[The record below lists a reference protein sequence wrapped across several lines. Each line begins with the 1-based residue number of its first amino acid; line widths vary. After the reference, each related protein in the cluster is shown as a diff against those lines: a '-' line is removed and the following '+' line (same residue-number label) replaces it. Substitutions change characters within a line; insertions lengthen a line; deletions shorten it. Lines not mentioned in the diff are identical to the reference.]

1 MSGFTTGG
9 GAGAYGGGIAVSGSA
24 SLPVIE
30 TNVITRNEVQNE
42 AFAAAYG
49 AGIYVTGGAKP
60 TIRNNTISGNIL
72 HRLWAT
78 SGTTH
83 GAGIFIDNSSPLVTQ
98 NRILNNKM
106 SANYGTTTASSGLYV
121 SGVSAKPDVHR
132 NVIAKNANY
141 GIWCASSSAP
151 SIVNNT
157 LADNTA
163 DGIYISGA
171 APDSIVNNIL
181 ALNLSYGI
189 NEGSTSSDP
198 LTVQYN
204 LFYANSAGLYRDEG
218 AADYFTAAALNS
230 GVAECKNNVDGDPM
244 FADLANADYRI
255 RAGSAAINSGSP
267 SSPLDPDGT
276 RADIGAHYYV
286 PLVTVPP
293 TPTLSSP
300 STGSTGHPTTITLGW
315 AASTGATKYH
325 VQVSALST
333 FATIVQQ
340 DSTLTANSKSFGPF
354 ANATT
359 YFWRVRAGNTVGW
372 SSYSTSW
379 NFTTIVALPPVPTL
393 SLPANG
399 ALSQP
404 TTLSV
409 TWGASAGAT
418 RYHLQVSA
426 SSAFATFV
434 LDDSL
439 LTGTSTSVGPLANG
453 TVFYWRVRARNAAGW
468 SAYSTIWSFTTAAL
482 VGDPYEPNNIATSAT
497 PITYG
502 FKTSGAELNP
512 PGDVDYYKFT
522 ASVGDFIAI
531 EALSEDVSELNL
543 RISLFDATGTE
554 VASSDIVSTGTER
567 ILYGVGRAQQYY
579 IRVVEASDTASFPN
593 SADGGGEE
601 PAPLGK
607 RLFRST
613 SGQYTT
619 ARTSSAATPAYT
631 LSLAKGTPLPPLALG
646 AGAGFNGLVPLRWL
660 PPPSNPPIE
669 YRVYRSTSAAGPFGL
684 IGSTWRE
691 SFVDT
696 TATNGTLYHYH
707 VKSVYGATN
716 SESGPS
722 NVDKATPRALGFKF
736 PSRFATVKPT
746 MDGTLRASEWADA
759 QADNIAIRRTTAVPP
774 SVSLLVKNDA
784 SALYVGIIDSNA
796 SASTWNRLVLAFD
809 SDNDNTWNKTLPSD
823 EGFLVIDDSAGIAV
837 VEYYGVAGTYPDV
850 DVMDV
855 VRNPK
860 GIIARLSH
868 IGSSVHYEISIDFAS
883 ISPVVGGSAAMGM
896 YVATISDEFSGEYPL
911 QAVVLAPMTF
921 ADVVLAKPSAVVTL
935 VFPLNASLG
944 VSTSPTLSWNPVTGA
959 TGYRLQVATDS
970 NFVSNIV
977 LDQSNITG
985 TSYPL
990 AGLANGTEH
999 YWRVMAS
1006 VTGNVG
1012 TWSTTWRFKTILG
1025 TVSLAS
1031 PPDKATGIS
1040 SNPTLSWSSVKGAAS
1055 YHLQVSLSSS
1065 FSTTGVDQSG
1075 LTNTTFSASGLR
1087 ADTIYYW
1094 RVEAIDP
1101 GGSGGWSSTWSFR
1114 TLSSTPST
1122 PTLSSP
1128 PNNAT
1133 SQATTL
1139 TLSWAAATGATSYYL
1154 QVATNSSFASG
1165 LAFVDSAL
1173 TSTSKQLTAL
1183 AENTVYY
1190 WRVRGRNTGGYGQWS
1205 STYAFTTIGTK
1216 TVTSTPVAFPSNPTA
1231 STDYRLVTFP
1241 TTASPRFG
1249 DLLTGSQYTNWRV
1262 WEENGGAVPNNLN
1275 EASAISTVGLGM
1287 GYWLLYKGTYSYSR
1301 AGAMPRLETDGTCI
1315 ISVNQGVWN
1324 IIGNPFDVSVTWAAV
1339 KQRNSTTANL
1349 WSYNGTSGFQQSA
1362 TMEPFKG
1369 YYFFSNTTALRIPYP
1384 FPASKVSESPP
1395 PAVDWS
1401 IQVVLQTDVNEDAEN
1416 FLGIA
1421 PQSSQAADELDQ
1433 EEPPVPFEQGGLSIL
1448 RQNSE
1453 NLHELLSADFRPS
1466 LGEGQVWRFEVTNP
1480 KRTPGKLRVLG
1491 VESLPP
1497 GLEIRLVGCG
1507 GSGNTDLRK
1516 TNEIPL
1522 QTGSE
1527 KSWFSLVVGTPSFV
1541 EQQEGQLIP
1550 KSFELFQNYPN
1561 PFNPKT
1567 AISYQLSALSFVEL
1581 HVYDAL
1587 GKEVAALVHG
1597 EQPAGMY
1604 QVSFD
1609 ASDLPSGVYFYRL
1622 QARESAGGRSGVFV
1636 DTKKLI
1642 LVK

>member
-1 MSGFTTGG
+1 M
-9 GAGAYGGGIAVSGSA
+9 
-24 SLPVIE
+24 
-30 TNVITRNEVQNE
+30 
-42 AFAAAYG
+42 
-49 AGIYVTGGAKP
+49 
-60 TIRNNTISGNIL
+60 
-72 HRLWAT
+72 
-78 SGTTH
+78 
-83 GAGIFIDNSSPLVTQ
+83 
-98 NRILNNKM
+98 
-106 SANYGTTTASSGLYV
+106 
-121 SGVSAKPDVHR
+121 
-132 NVIAKNANY
+132 
-141 GIWCASSSAP
+141 
-151 SIVNNT
+151 
-157 LADNTA
+157 
-163 DGIYISGA
+163 
-171 APDSIVNNIL
+171 
-181 ALNLSYGI
+181 
-189 NEGSTSSDP
+189 
-198 LTVQYN
+198 
-204 LFYANSAGLYRDEG
+204 
-218 AADYFTAAALNS
+218 
-230 GVAECKNNVDGDPM
+230 
-244 FADLANADYRI
+244 
-255 RAGSAAINSGSP
+255 
-267 SSPLDPDGT
+267 
-276 RADIGAHYYV
+276 
-286 PLVTVPP
+286 
-293 TPTLSSP
+293 
-300 STGSTGHPTTITLGW
+300 
-315 AASTGATKYH
+315 
-325 VQVSALST
+325 
-333 FATIVQQ
+333 
-340 DSTLTANSKSFGPF
+340 
-354 ANATT
+354 
-359 YFWRVRAGNTVGW
+359 
-372 SSYSTSW
+372 
-379 NFTTIVALPPVPTL
+379 
-393 SLPANG
+393 
-399 ALSQP
+399 
-404 TTLSV
+404 
-409 TWGASAGAT
+409 
-418 RYHLQVSA
+418 
-426 SSAFATFV
+426 

-850 DVMDV
+850 DVMDG

-1094 RVEAIDP
+1094 RVEAVDP
-1101 GGSGGWSSTWSFR
+1101 GG
-1114 TLSSTPST
+1114 
-1122 PTLSSP
+1122 
-1128 PNNAT
+1128 
-1133 SQATTL
+1133 
-1139 TLSWAAATGATSYYL
+1139 
-1154 QVATNSSFASG
+1154 
-1165 LAFVDSAL
+1165 
-1173 TSTSKQLTAL
+1173 
-1183 AENTVYY
+1183 
-1190 WRVRGRNTGGYGQWS
+1190 
-1205 STYAFTTIGTK
+1205 
-1216 TVTSTPVAFPSNPTA
+1216 
-1231 STDYRLVTFP
+1231 
-1241 TTASPRFG
+1241 
-1249 DLLTGSQYTNWRV
+1249 
-1262 WEENGGAVPNNLN
+1262 
-1275 EASAISTVGLGM
+1275 
-1287 GYWLLYKGTYSYSR
+1287 
-1301 AGAMPRLETDGTCI
+1301 
-1315 ISVNQGVWN
+1315 
-1324 IIGNPFDVSVTWAAV
+1324 
-1339 KQRNSTTANL
+1339 
-1349 WSYNGTSGFQQSA
+1349 
-1362 TMEPFKG
+1362 
-1369 YYFFSNTTALRIPYP
+1369 
-1384 FPASKVSESPP
+1384 
-1395 PAVDWS
+1395 
-1401 IQVVLQTDVNEDAEN
+1401 
-1416 FLGIA
+1416 
-1421 PQSSQAADELDQ
+1421 
-1433 EEPPVPFEQGGLSIL
+1433 
-1448 RQNSE
+1448 
-1453 NLHELLSADFRPS
+1453 
-1466 LGEGQVWRFEVTNP
+1466 
-1480 KRTPGKLRVLG
+1480 
-1491 VESLPP
+1491 
-1497 GLEIRLVGCG
+1497 
-1507 GSGNTDLRK
+1507 
-1516 TNEIPL
+1516 
-1522 QTGSE
+1522 
-1527 KSWFSLVVGTPSFV
+1527 
-1541 EQQEGQLIP
+1541 
-1550 KSFELFQNYPN
+1550 
-1561 PFNPKT
+1561 
-1567 AISYQLSALSFVEL
+1567 
-1581 HVYDAL
+1581 
-1587 GKEVAALVHG
+1587 
-1597 EQPAGMY
+1597 
-1604 QVSFD
+1604 
-1609 ASDLPSGVYFYRL
+1609 
-1622 QARESAGGRSGVFV
+1622 
-1636 DTKKLI
+1636 
-1642 LVK
+1642 

>member
-1 MSGFTTGG
+1 VAQPVTLVLSWSASTGATRYHLQVSSSATFSTLVWTDSTLTGISAPIGPLAGGTTFFWRVRAGNSAGWSAFSSTRSFTTKQALARSICVSPSGDDAAAGTASAPLRTLQAAMAIASSGDTIKVAAGTYAGNLTTAVKIVLRGG
-9 GAGAYGGGIAVSGSA
+9 YEASFSEQARDFIRNNSILKPASGTAVSDGFSSTIDGFVIDGSAGASTGIAVTGGHAMITRNVVYGIQASFGKCFHVLGTASATIWNNTVGNNKISGGGTIVYSIYVVGNADGAGAV
-24 SLPVIE
+24 
-30 TNVITRNEVQNE
+30 
-42 AFAAAYG
+42 
-49 AGIYVTGGAKP
+49 
-60 TIRNNTISGNIL
+60 
-72 HRLWAT
+72 
-78 SGTTH
+78 
-83 GAGIFIDNSSPLVTQ
+83 
-98 NRILNNKM
+98 LNNIAYNNDVGIRIA
-106 SANYGTTTASSGLYV
+106 SNLTVSSGYNC
-121 SGVSAKPDVHR
+121 S
-132 NVIAKNANY
+132 Y
-141 GIWCASSSAP
+141 GNSYLDYDGRSSATDMSKNP
-151 SIVNNT
+151 AFRN
-157 LADNTA
+157 
-163 DGIYISGA
+163 A
-171 APDSIVNNIL
+171 A
-181 ALNLSYGI
+181 
-189 NEGSTSSDP
+189 STDFR
-198 LTVQYN
+198 L
-204 LFYANSAGLYRDEG
+204 SAGSPCID
-218 AADYFTAAALNS
+218 A
-230 GVAECKNNVDGDPM
+230 GD
-244 FADLANADYRI
+244 
-255 RAGSAAINSGSP
+255 P
-267 SSPLDPDGT
+267 SSPLDSDGT
-276 RADIGAHYYV
+276 RADIGAWPYLLTDNI
-286 PLVTVPP
+286 PAM
-293 TPTLSSP
+293 PTLSSP
-300 STGSTGHPTTITLGW
+300 SAGATGQPTTLTLSW
-315 AASTGATKYH
+315 NASPGATKYH
-325 VQVSALST
+325 VQVSQSVGFLTTTLDDTTVTGTSR
-333 FATIVQQ
+333 TIGP
-340 DSTLTANSKSFGPF
+340 LTI
-354 ANATT
+354 NAT
-359 YFWRVRAGNTVGW
+359 YYWRVRAGNAAGW
-372 SSYSTSW
+372 SAFSSSW
-379 NFTTIVALPPVPTL
+379 NFTTV
-393 SLPANG
+393 
-399 ALSQP
+399 
-404 TTLSV
+404 
-409 TWGASAGAT
+409 
-418 RYHLQVSA
+418 
-426 SSAFATFV
+426 
-434 LDDSL
+434 
-439 LTGTSTSVGPLANG
+439 
-453 TVFYWRVRARNAAGW
+453 
-468 SAYSTIWSFTTAAL
+468 TTAS
-482 VGDPYEPNNIATSAT
+482 DQYEPNNSSTKATSI
-497 PITYG
+497 PYG
-502 FKTSGAELNP
+502 FTSSGASLTP
-512 PGDVDYYKFT
+512 AGDVDYFKFL
-522 ASVGDFIAI
+522 ASAGDFVSV
-531 EALSEDVSELNL
+531 EVVSEDVSELNL
-543 RISLFDATGTE
+543 RVGLFDAAGTE
-554 VASSDIVSTGTER
+554 VASSDFVSTGTER
-567 ILYGVGRAQQYY
+567 ILYGVSRAQQYF
-579 IRVVEASDTASFPN
+579 IRIVEASDTANFPN
-593 SADGGGEE
+593 ETGGGDA
-601 PAPLGK
+601 PASLVERRQSPTLSQGA
-607 RLFRST
+607 L
-613 SGQYTT
+613 
-619 ARTSSAATPAYT
+619 ANPAYT
-631 LSLAKGTPLPPLALG
+631 LSLSKGSPLPPLALG

-660 PPPSNPPIE
+660 PPLSNPPIE
-669 YRVYRSTSAAGPFGL
+669 YKVYRSTSAAGPFDL

-759 QADNIAIRRTTAVPP
+759 QGDNIAIRRTTAVPP

-850 DVMDV
+850 EVMDG

-860 GIIARLSH
+860 GIIARLSS

-911 QAVVLAPMTF
+911 QAIVLSPKTF
-921 ADVVLAKPSAVVTL
+921 ADVVLAKPSAVITL
-935 VFPLNASLG
+935 VSPLNASLG

-1065 FSTTGVDQSG
+1065 FSTTGIDQSG

-1094 RVEAIDP
+1094 RVEAVDP

-1139 TLSWAAATGATSYYL
+1139 TLTWAAATGATSYYL

-1165 LAFVDSAL
+1165 LAVVDSAL

-1183 AENTVYY
+1183 AENTAYY

-1275 EASAISTVGLGM
+1275 EASAISTVNLGM

-1369 YYFFSNTTALRIPYP
+1369 YYFFSNTTALRIPFP
-1384 FPASKVSESPP
+1384 FPASKVFESPP
-1395 PAVDWS
+1395 PAVDWR

-1433 EEPPVPFEQGGLSIL
+1433 EEPPIPFEQGGLSIL

-1453 NLHELLSADFRPS
+1453 NLRELLSADFRPS

-1480 KRTPGKLRVLG
+1480 KRTLGKLRVLG
-1491 VESLPP
+1491 VESLPT

-1541 EQQEGQLIP
+1541 EQQEAQLIP

-1567 AISYQLSALSFVEL
+1567 AISYQLSGFSFVEL
-1581 HVYDAL
+1581 RVYDAL

-1622 QARESAGGRSGVFV
+1622 QARESPGGRSGVFV